1 MAKVLYITVNP
12 KPVSESFS
20 LQAGEAFLQ
29 EFRAKNPQDEII
41 TLDLY
46 KEDIPYIDA
55 DVFSGWG
62 KLAKGQEL
70 SPEEAAK
77 VQRMGELVDQFVAAD
92 KYVFVTPFWNFSF
105 PARLKTYID
114 TVSIAGKTFRYTE
127 EGPKGLL
134 HGKKVLHI
142 QARGGFYSEG
152 PTKELEFGDRYLRA
166 VTSFFGITDY
176 QHVVLEG
183 HNAVPD
189 KAQEILQK
197 GLANAKE
204 VAGKF

>member
-1 MAKVLYITVNP
+1 MSKVLYITVNP
-12 KPVSESFS
+12 KQVTESFS
-20 LQAGEAFLQ
+20 LQAGEAFVQ
-29 EFRAKNPQDEII
+29 EYRAKHPDDEII

-46 KEDIPYIDA
+46 QEDIPYIDA
-55 DVFSGWG
+55 DVFAGWG
-62 KLAKGQEL
+62 KLAKGEEL
-70 SPEEAAK
+70 SAEEAAK
-77 VQRMGELVDQFVAAD
+77 VHRMGELVDQFVAAD

-114 TVSIAGKTFRYTE
+114 TVSIAGKTFRYTAA
-127 EGPKGLL
+127 GPEGLL
-134 HGKKVLHI
+134 NGKKVLHI

-166 VTSFFGITDY
+166 VTSFFGIIDY

-183 HNAVPD
+183 QNAVPD

-197 GLANAKE
+197 GLADARE
-204 VAGKF
+204 AADKF

>member
-1 MAKVLYITVNP
+1 MAKVLYITANP
-12 KPVSESFS
+12 KAVSESFS

-46 KEDIPYIDA
+46 KEEIPYIDA
-55 DVFSGWG
+55 DVFAGWG
-62 KLAKGQEL
+62 KLAKGEEL
-70 SPEEAAK
+70 STTEAEK
-77 VQRMGELVDQFVAAD
+77 IQRMGELVDQFVAAD

-152 PTKELEFGDRYLRA
+152 PTKELEFGDRYLRS
-166 VTSFFGITDY
+166 VTSFFGINDY

-197 GLANAKE
+197 GLADARE